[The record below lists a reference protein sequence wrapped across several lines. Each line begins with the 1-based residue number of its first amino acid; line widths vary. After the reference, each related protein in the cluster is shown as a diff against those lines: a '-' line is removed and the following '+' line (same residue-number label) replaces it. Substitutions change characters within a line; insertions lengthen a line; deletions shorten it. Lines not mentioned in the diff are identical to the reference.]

1 MLIDYLKNTQANLIE
16 RLNNFY
22 TPGGIHVY
30 VKDAL
35 INDDIDVEEVVGR
48 IEDIVPIHLLSE
60 IEMIIIG
67 QFEEFAEQDINA
79 FYKDG
84 TLHITNAEPDA
95 KGMFDDIVH
104 ELAHSVENVYG
115 YEVYAD
121 QKIKDEFLRKRKY
134 LHDMLW
140 AKGYKAPLNFFM
152 DVEYNKEFDEFLY
165 KTVGYGKLSSISQ
178 GVFISA
184 YAPTSLKEYF
194 ATGFLEFYS

>member
-1 MLIDYLKNTQANLIE
+1 MLIDYLKNTQANLTE
-16 RLNNFY
+16 QLNNFY
-22 TPGGIHVY
+22 TPGGLHVY

-48 IEDIVPIHLLSE
+48 IEDIVPVHLLSE

-115 YEVYAD
+115 YQFTTTFNRSELTANIKNQTHSYASHP
-121 QKIKDEFLRKRKY
+121 I
-134 LHDMLW
+134 
-140 AKGYKAPLNFFM
+140 
-152 DVEYNKEFDEFLY
+152 
-165 KTVGYGKLSSISQ
+165 
-178 GVFISA
+178 
-184 YAPTSLKEYF
+184 
-194 ATGFLEFYS
+194 